1 MAGCQECQTKLS
13 CYVCVCMIVA
23 MCIYLH
29 ELPASVL
36 EGSKD
41 WKLLSIF
48 NKTKEWRHRDDTQK
62 SKLAMNFIDYFA
74 EKSVLIH
81 ITICHLL
88 SKQIQEL
95 CIPLR
100 VFNFGKITDLLRI

>member
-1 MAGCQECQTKLS
+1 
-13 CYVCVCMIVA
+13 
-23 MCIYLH
+23 
-29 ELPASVL
+29 
-36 EGSKD
+36 
-41 WKLLSIF
+41 
-48 NKTKEWRHRDDTQK
+48 
-62 SKLAMNFIDYFA
+62 MNFIDYFA